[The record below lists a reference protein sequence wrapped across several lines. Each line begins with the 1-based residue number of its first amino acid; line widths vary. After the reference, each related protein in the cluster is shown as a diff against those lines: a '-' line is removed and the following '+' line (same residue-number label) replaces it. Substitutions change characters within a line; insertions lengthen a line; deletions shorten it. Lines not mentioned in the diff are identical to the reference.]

1 MFRLLKQLLESFLRN
16 IGGGLGKKLRYW
28 YYRTKFKSCGK
39 NIIIEEGVFFENVKH
54 ISLGDNVWID
64 KNVILIAGEF
74 KPNGRK
80 YHRKGDEL
88 VNPGDLIIS
97 NNVHVA
103 PFVLIQA
110 HGGVKIGE
118 DVTIACGSK
127 IYSLSHHYK
136 NLNDQTDKKRYA
148 FSTMAKKEDQFLIVG
163 NVIVGDK
170 AAVGINAVL
179 LPGSKIPYGTWIGV
193 SSVVKD
199 NEMLEE
205 NSIFLSNN

>member
-1 MFRLLKQLLESFLRN
+1 M
-16 IGGGLGKKLRYW
+16 
-28 YYRTKFKSCGK
+28 
-39 NIIIEEGVFFENVKH
+39 
-54 ISLGDNVWID
+54 
-64 KNVILIAGEF
+64 
-74 KPNGRK
+74 
-80 YHRKGDEL
+80 
-88 VNPGDLIIS
+88 
-97 NNVHVA
+97 
-103 PFVLIQA
+103 
-110 HGGVKIGE
+110 
-118 DVTIACGSK
+118 
-127 IYSLSHHYK
+127 SHHYK

-193 SSVVKD
+193 SSLVKD

>member
-39 NIIIEEGVFFENVKH
+39 NIIIEEGVFFENAKH

-136 NLNDQTDKKRYA
+136 NLNDQTDIKRYA

-170 AAVGINAVL
+170 AAVSINAVL

-193 SSVVKD
+193 SSLVKD

>member
-39 NIIIEEGVFFENVKH
+39 NIIIEEGVFFENAKH

-103 PFVLIQA
+103 PFVLI
-110 HGGVKIGE
+110 
-118 DVTIACGSK
+118 
-127 IYSLSHHYK
+127 
-136 NLNDQTDKKRYA
+136 
-148 FSTMAKKEDQFLIVG
+148 
-163 NVIVGDK
+163 
-170 AAVGINAVL
+170 
-179 LPGSKIPYGTWIGV
+179 
-193 SSVVKD
+193 
-199 NEMLEE
+199 
-205 NSIFLSNN
+205 

>member
-39 NIIIEEGVFFENVKH
+39 NIIIEEGVFFENAKH

-118 DVTIACGSK
+118 NVTIACGSK

-193 SSVVKD
+193 SSLVKD